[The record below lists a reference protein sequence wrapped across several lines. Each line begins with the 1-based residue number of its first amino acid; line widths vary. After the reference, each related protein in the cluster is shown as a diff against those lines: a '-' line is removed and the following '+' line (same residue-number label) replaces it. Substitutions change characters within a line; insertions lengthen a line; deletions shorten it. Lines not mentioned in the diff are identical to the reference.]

1 MKPKLGIVSLLLVLM
16 SLSLNVPEAQA
27 APQIQTYCRR
37 VPMLM

>member
-1 MKPKLGIVSLLLVLM
+1 MKPKFGIVSLLLVLM

-27 APQIQTYCRR
+27 APQIKPARR